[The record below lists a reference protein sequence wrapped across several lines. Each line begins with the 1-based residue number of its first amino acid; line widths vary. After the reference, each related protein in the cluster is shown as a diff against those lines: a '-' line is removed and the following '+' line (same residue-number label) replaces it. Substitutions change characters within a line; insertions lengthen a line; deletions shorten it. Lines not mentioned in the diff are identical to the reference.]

1 MAVARFETEKEFLDF
16 FDEQFPLTTAPVVLE
31 IEYETL
37 GTDYGASS
45 WSPPAQIDVI
55 LDYLGIGPSSRYLDV
70 GAGTGWPGLYVAA
83 KTGCAVTLLDYP
95 TSGLMLARS
104 RAEREAVTAVATS
117 GDAARM
123 PLASGIFDAVSHSDV
138 MCCLSH
144 KAEALAECRRVSSD
158 EGAISFTAIEMSPGL
173 SAAARS
179 QASDA
184 GPEFVGA
191 GTPYLE
197 LLSAAGWRQAEAVDL
212 TEEMHALARAIVEA
226 RTKRRDRLVDL
237 LGEEVVEEGI
247 ERSRKM
253 IEAIGEG
260 LIRRRMYF
268 ARA

>member
-1 MAVARFETEKEFLDF
+1 MARFETEKEFLDF
-16 FDEQFPLTTAPVVLE
+16 FDERFPLTTAPVVQE

-45 WSPPAQIDVI
+45 WSPPAQVDIMI
-55 LDYLGIGPSSRYLDV
+55 DYLGIEPSSRYLDV
-70 GAGTGWPGLYVAA
+70 GAGTGWPGLYVGA
-83 KTGCAVTLLDYP
+83 KTGCAVTLLDHP
-95 TSGLMLARS
+95 TSGLMLAKL
-104 RAEREAVTAVATS
+104 RAERDGVTAVATS

-123 PLASGIFDAVSHSDV
+123 PLRSGLFDAVSHSDV

-158 EGAISFTAIEMSPGL
+158 EGAIAFTAIEMSPDL
-173 SAAARS
+173 SAAAQS

-184 GPEFVGA
+184 GPEFVGSDF
-191 GTPYLE
+191 PYLD

-212 TEEMHALARAIVEA
+212 TEEMDALARAIAEA
-226 RTKRRDRLVDL
+226 RTKRRGRLVDL
-237 LGEEVVEEGI
+237 LGEEDVEQNS

-253 IEAIGEG
+253 IEAISEG
-260 LIRRRMYF
+260 LIRRHMYF